1 MIMRLSLSILLSA
14 LCATC
19 ISAISVISDSLRT
32 EGLSQ
37 PNGISTTTPR
47 LTWLLSSSKRGD
59 FQSAYQVQV
68 ATSTTKFTKADLWD
82 SGKISSA
89 NNSVYY
95 AGNQLN
101 SRTIAWWRVRVYD
114 INGTVSTWSSTG
126 KFEMGLLNSSDW
138 KASWIGNTAYVLGS
152 NSLPV
157 FAKNFS
163 VSCSTTQSRL
173 YLLGLGAHSA
183 TINGAAVDSSVL
195 DPGYSTFA
203 KTLYY
208 STYDISTSLVQGTNL
223 LGVELGKGM
232 YDPELGLNGR
242 YMKFTD
248 APQQLMLI
256 AQLEYTCSNGTVVTV
271 ASDTTWLTTVNGP
284 RIESSWYG
292 GEEYDARQE
301 IPGWP
306 SKITNYTGWKSANLT
321 KSPTGTLVG
330 TQKQSLKVV
339 ETITPISVTKVSGLW
354 VFDFGVNFA
363 GWFQLTVNEAR
374 GTRVVAYPSER
385 LTSNGL
391 ADQTTTGS
399 PIFDGYTSNGTV
411 ATFSPKFMYH
421 GFRYLQVNLTSTP
434 STSSALGLSIRSNV
448 DTVGSLSSS
457 HTLFNNIH
465 TIIDRAIQSNLYSSM
480 TDCPHR
486 EKLGWLEES
495 HLVIDPVIFT
505 YDMEATLRKI
515 TKDMVDSQ
523 ISTGLVAD
531 ISPEFTIFSG
541 AFRDDPNWGN
551 TVVLLPL
558 QHYQTYGDIAV
569 LADTYSAMQAYVSYL
584 ENIAGST
591 YLLDYGLGDWETL
604 DSTTSAGITATFGF
618 SQAVQGMMSISE
630 YLGKADDN
638 AKYTALSGKIINAFN
653 AAYFNSTSMLYGGG
667 QQAALALALDMGAA
681 SSTETYK
688 AVAANLANKVAATG
702 YWTTGEI
709 SLPSLFRVLMNS
721 GYNELLYTLM
731 SSTSYPSYG
740 YEVAQGATSL
750 WEQFNGNSVDSSLNH
765 FMFGYGDTW
774 LRRLSGLGQSPGSV
788 GWANITYSPIIV
800 GDLTTASATYR
811 SFRGTASATWRLDN
825 GLTYAVVVPVGSIGT
840 VILNYTTVLEN
851 GSDMVAGRNGIE
863 SFETVNN
870 MTTVVVGSGSYNFT
884 AH

>member
-1 MIMRLSLSILLSA
+1 MQLSFSILLST
-14 LCATC
+14 LCTTC
-19 ISAISVISDSLRT
+19 ISAIFVISDSLRT
-32 EGLSQ
+32 EGLHQ
-37 PNGISTTTPR
+37 LNGISTTTPR
-47 LTWLLSSSKRGD
+47 LTWLLSSSTRGD
-59 FQSAYQVQV
+59 LQSAYQVQV
-68 ATSTTKFTKADLWD
+68 ATSTSKFTEADLWD

-89 NNSVYY
+89 SNSVYY
-95 AGNQLN
+95 AGAELK
-101 SRTIAWWRVRVYD
+101 SRTIAWWRVLVYD
-114 INGTVSTWSSTG
+114 INGVASPWSSTG

-138 KASWIGNTAYVLGS
+138 TASWIGNTAYVSGT

-163 VSCSTTQSRL
+163 VSCPTTQSRL

-183 TINGAAVDSSVL
+183 TLNGAAVDSSVL

-208 STYDISTSLVQGTNL
+208 STYDVSTLLTQGTNL
-223 LGVELGKGM
+223 LGVELGKGI
-232 YDPELGLNGR
+232 YDPEPGLNGR

-248 APQQLMLI
+248 TPKQLMLI
-256 AQLEYTCSNGTVVTV
+256 AQLEYTCSDGTVVTV
-271 ASDTTWLTTVNGP
+271 ASDTTWSTTVNGP
-284 RIESSWYG
+284 RIESSWFG

-306 SKITNYTGWKSANLT
+306 SKVTSYTGWAAANRT
-321 KSPTGTLVG
+321 EIPTGTLIG
-330 TQKQSLKVV
+330 TPKQSLQVF

-363 GWFQLTVNEAR
+363 GWFQLTVNETR

-385 LTSNGL
+385 LTSGGL
-391 ADQTTTGS
+391 ADQSTTGS
-399 PIFDGYTSNGTV
+399 PIFDGFTSNGTV

-434 STSSALGLSIRSNV
+434 STSSASGLSIRSSV

-465 TIIDRAIQSNLYSSM
+465 TIIDRSIQSNMYSSM

-515 TKDMVDSQ
+515 AKDMVDSQ

-531 ISPEFTIFSG
+531 ISPEFTVFSG
-541 AFRDDPNWGN
+541 GFRDDPNWGN
-551 TVVLLPL
+551 AVVLLPL
-558 QHYQTYGDIAV
+558 QHYQAYGDISV
-569 LADTYSAMQAYVSYL
+569 LADTYSAMQAYVAYL
-584 ENIAGST
+584 ENKAGST
-591 YLLDYGLGDWETL
+591 YLLNYGLGDWETL
-604 DSTTSAGITATFGF
+604 DSTTSAGITATYGF
-618 SQAVQGMMSISE
+618 SQAVQGMISIAG
-630 YLGKADDN
+630 YLGKANDV
-638 AKYTALSGKIINAFN
+638 AKYTALAGNIINAFN
-653 AAYFNSTSMLYGGG
+653 AAYFNPTSMQYGGG

-681 SSTETYK
+681 NSTETYK
-688 AVAANLANKVAATG
+688 SIAASLVSNVATTG

-721 GYNELLYTLM
+721 SSNELLYKLM

-750 WEQFNGNSVDSSLNH
+750 WEQFNGNSADSSLNH
-765 FMFGYGDTW
+765 FMFGYGDIW
-774 LRRLSGLGQSPGSV
+774 LRRLSGLSQSPGSV
-788 GWANITYSPIIV
+788 GWANITYSPITV

-811 SFRGTASATWRLDN
+811 SFRGIASATWKLDSA
-825 GLTYAVVVPVGSIGT
+825 LTYEIVVPVGSTGT
-840 VILNYTTVLEN
+840 VVLNSTTVLES
-851 GSDMVAGRNGIE
+851 GSDMVAGSNGIE
-863 SFETVNN
+863 SFATENN
-870 MTTVVVGSGSYNFT
+870 TTTIRVGSGSYNFT